1 MRFRKSQTVD
11 RSKVLIQI
19 GECMNMLGM
28 NLKLILQKSEYL
40 KKDVNNH
47 TVEVYLHGIAGT
59 HGAEGEFKLEI
70 NRDIALVNKEADALK
85 NEYGVPVY
93 WRIVQNKGMVQQED
107 GSWILNDREDDT
119 DLSE

>member
-1 MRFRKSQTVD
+1 MYEHVGYEVKIDTT
-11 RSKVLIQI
+11 
-19 GECMNMLGM
+19 
-28 NLKLILQKSEYL
+28 KSEYL

-47 TVEVYLHGIAGT
+47 SLEVYLHGIAGT
-59 HGAEGEFKLEI
+59 HGPEGEFKLEI
-70 NRDIALVNKEADALK
+70 TRDIALVNKETDALK

-93 WRIVQNKGMVQQED
+93 WRTVQNKGMVQQED